1 MGDRELDLQDEW
13 VERILCGVEY
23 WVPESSTDDEYQF
36 CRLVGDEAADGDLMC
51 QHSRE
56 DVIEKGIYQHTILI
70 DRLCLPLRHLI
81 IRRGCQPR

>member
-36 CRLVGDEAADGDLMC
+36 CRLVGDEAADGDLNAGLDLIEASCLHAMVL
-51 QHSRE
+51 
-56 DVIEKGIYQHTILI
+56 DVV
-70 DRLCLPLRHLI
+70 CF
-81 IRRGCQPR
+81 